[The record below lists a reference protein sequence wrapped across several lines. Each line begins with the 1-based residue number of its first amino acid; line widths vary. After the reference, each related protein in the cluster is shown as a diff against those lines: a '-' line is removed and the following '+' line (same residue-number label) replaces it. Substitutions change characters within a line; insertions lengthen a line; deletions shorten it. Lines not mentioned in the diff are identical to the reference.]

1 MMDIQRVMGIMDAS
15 ARTRRT
21 LERSLHEIDRRA
33 LNAMVLVKR
42 HGNKLASYGV
52 VAQAFRE
59 QAVHLKEATVPL
71 QQLIAPLVR
80 ANLRIVQH
88 RRFEEVFQQAARMME
103 GSSRGRAFLE
113 QSENNWRG
121 DIAADEAD
129 GLRIL
134 RRLTETV
141 TRLQEGIAEQE
152 YVVTNGR
159 IEAALSED
167 TGAPL
172 MRVSQEMGLAV
183 AKVRDAIWGYRA
195 ELEEV
200 LHEGST
206 GF

>member
-1 MMDIQRVMGIMDAS
+1 MDIQQVMRVMDAS
-15 ARTRRT
+15 SRTRRT
-21 LERSLHEIDRRA
+21 MELSLHEIDRRA

-59 QAVHLKEATVPL
+59 QAVRLKNAAGPL
-71 QQLIAPLVR
+71 QQSIAPLVR
-80 ANLRIVQH
+80 AYLRVVQH
-88 RRFEEVFQQAARMME
+88 RRFADAFRRAARTADR
-103 GSSRGRAFLE
+103 SSACGAFLA
-113 QSENNWRG
+113 QSEQNWQS
-121 DIAADEAD
+121 DIERDAAE

-134 RRLTETV
+134 RQLMETV
-141 TRLQEGIAEQE
+141 VRLQEGIAEQE

-159 IEAALSED
+159 IEAALSEE

-183 AKVRDAIWGYRA
+183 TKVRDAIWRYRT

-200 LHEGST
+200 LDEGSA
-206 GF
+206 GI

>member
-1 MMDIQRVMGIMDAS
+1 MDIERVMRIMDAS

-21 LERSLHEIDRRA
+21 MERSLHEIDRRA

-59 QAVHLKEATVPL
+59 HAVRLKEATAPL

-80 ANLRIVQH
+80 VNLRIVQH
-88 RRFEEVFQQAARMME
+88 RRFAEVFRVAGQMMQGNARG
-103 GSSRGRAFLE
+103 GSFLAE
-113 QSENNWRG
+113 SEKNWRG
-121 DIAADEAD
+121 DIAAEEAD

-134 RRLTETV
+134 RQLTETV
-141 TRLQEGIAEQE
+141 ARLQEGIAEQE

-159 IEAALSED
+159 IEAALSEEI
-167 TGAPL
+167 GAPL
-172 MRVSQEMGLAV
+172 MRVSHEMGLAV
-183 AKVRDAIWGYRA
+183 TKVREAIWGYRA

-200 LHEGST
+200 LDEGSASL
-206 GF
+206 

>member
-1 MMDIQRVMGIMDAS
+1 MMDIERVMRIMDAS

-42 HGNKLASYGV
+42 HGNRLASYGV

-59 QAVHLKEATVPL
+59 QAVRLKEATAPL

-80 ANLRIVQH
+80 ANLRIVQY
-88 RRFEEVFQQAARMME
+88 RRFAEVFQNAARMME
-103 GSSRGRAFLE
+103 GRSRGRAFLE
-113 QSENNWRG
+113 RSETNWRG
-121 DIAADEAD
+121 DIAADEAG

-134 RRLTETV
+134 RQLTDTV
-141 TRLQEGIAEQE
+141 ARLQEGIAEQE

-167 TGAPL
+167 SGAPL
-172 MRVSQEMGLAV
+172 MRVSHEMGLAV
-183 AKVRDAIWGYRA
+183 TKVREAIWGYRA

-200 LHEGST
+200 LHEGSA